1 MVTIDRFEE
10 ILETLA
16 EELPA
21 AFTSSSTAA
30 SSSIRPSAA
39 PGGPARRPVY
49 HGQYRTD
56 PAMGQYIVMFYGSF
70 RRVLRGAD
78 ESEWVDEMRD
88 VLRHEFRHH
97 IEGMAGVRDLEIWT
111 KSRSRPTAQRT
122 MTNGNDKTGRADRS
136 ASLLKKL
143 PKAGAF
149 LLPIRQMQPACFSP
163 SASAAHRIN
172 GLSGGAAG
180 SLFVTVPCANGS

>member
-16 EELPA
+16 DELPA
-21 AFTSSSTAA
+21 AFYEQLNGG
-30 SSSIRPSAA
+30 ILVD
-39 PGGPARRPVY
+39 PGHPLHPADR
-49 HGQYRTD
+49 HGDLYIMGEYRTD

-97 IEGMAGVRDLEIWT
+97 IEGMAGVRDLEIWDEEQI
-111 KSRSRPTAQRT
+111 AAY
-122 MTNGNDKTGRADRS
+122 RAADDDERE
-136 ASLLKKL
+136 
-143 PKAGAF
+143 
-149 LLPIRQMQPACFSP
+149 
-163 SASAAHRIN
+163 
-172 GLSGGAAG
+172 
-180 SLFVTVPCANGS
+180 